1 MNIKENIKRIGARQ
15 KKTVT
20 IDARHFFPLLDA
32 FREAYAAAGP
42 WKSFKQI
49 KDKALD
55 VIARDPLCRDLDK
68 DIAEA
73 FIKQLHRYAILYN
86 ATNTEDKENE

>member
-1 MNIKENIKRIGARQ
+1 MNIKERTKRIGARQ

-42 WKSFKQI
+42 WKSFKLI

-55 VIARDPLCRDLDK
+55 VIARDPLCQDLDK
-68 DIAEA
+68 EIAEA
-73 FIKQLHRYAILYN
+73 FIRQFYRYAILYN
-86 ATNTEDKENE
+86 ASKEDKKK